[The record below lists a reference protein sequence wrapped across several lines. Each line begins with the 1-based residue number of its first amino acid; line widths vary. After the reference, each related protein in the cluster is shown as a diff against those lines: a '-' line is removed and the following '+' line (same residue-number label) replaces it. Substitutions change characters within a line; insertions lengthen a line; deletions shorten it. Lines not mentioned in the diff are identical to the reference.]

1 MVSTAEHIRTKL
13 KMKGIPCTLVN
24 GRFVKPVDLDM
35 VDRLAENHKLLIT
48 LEENISRGGF
58 GERVT
63 DHVSKNYPELKVMNI
78 TLPDAYVEHGD
89 VSILRNVLG
98 IDSDA
103 CLIKIEEALKDC
115 GLA

>member
-1 MVSTAEHIRTKL
+1 
-13 KMKGIPCTLVN
+13 
-24 GRFVKPVDLDM
+24 
-35 VDRLAENHKLLIT
+35 
-48 LEENISRGGF
+48 
-58 GERVT
+58 
-63 DHVSKNYPELKVMNI
+63 MNI

>member
-1 MVSTAEHIRTKL
+1 M
-13 KMKGIPCTLVN
+13 N
-24 GRFVKPVDLDM
+24 
-35 VDRLAENHKLLIT
+35 
-48 LEENISRGGF
+48 
-58 GERVT
+58 